1 MWYSVD
7 LTYDVKQQRV
17 RHIVASRAAPLEI
30 IFLPCSMKHVYPN
43 TGP

>member
-30 IFLPCSMKHVYPN
+30 ILPTLFHETRVS
-43 TGP
+43 